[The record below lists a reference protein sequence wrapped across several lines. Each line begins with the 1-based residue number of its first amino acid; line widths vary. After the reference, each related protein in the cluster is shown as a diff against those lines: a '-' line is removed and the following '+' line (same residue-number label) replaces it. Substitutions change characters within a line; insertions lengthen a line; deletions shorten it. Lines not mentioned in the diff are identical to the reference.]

1 MKKIQL
7 GNSDLQITQ
16 LTFGS
21 WAIGGWLWGGAD
33 KALSVKAIQKAIDL
47 GMTSIDTAPA
57 YGFGLSE
64 ELIGSVIKDQRDKVQ
79 ILTKYGL
86 RWDLQQG
93 TFFFSTEDSQHNP
106 VVMYRYAGKE
116 SIIYECEQ
124 SLRRLKTDYI
134 DLYQIH
140 WPDKTIR
147 AEETMEAVHS
157 LIKSGKVR
165 YAGVCNYSADL
176 LDEARKYLLICAD
189 QVPYSMIKRDIE
201 SELVPYCL
209 KNKVGILA
217 YSPLQRGILTGKIT
231 PDYSFNPGDSR
242 VETPY
247 YQPDN
252 IIRINHFLSSIKPL
266 ADARN
271 ITLSQLVINWT
282 LQQPGIV
289 SALVGARSPEQVEE
303 NIKSVTFSLW
313 PEEIAMI
320 NDQLSHLELVLT

>member
-1 MKKIQL
+1 MKKNQL
-7 GNSDLQITQ
+7 GHSDLRITQ
-16 LTFGS
+16 LIFGS

-33 KALSVKAIQKAIDL
+33 KKLALQAIKKAIDL

-64 ELIGSVIKDQRDKVQ
+64 ELIGGAIKGKRDKVQ

-86 RWDLQQG
+86 RWDLQKG
-93 TFFFSTEDSQHNP
+93 VFFFNTKDNQHNP
-106 VVMYRYAGKE
+106 VAMHRYSGKE

-124 SLRRLKTDYI
+124 SLKRLKTDYI

-140 WPDKTIR
+140 WHDKSTP
-147 AEETMEAVHS
+147 AQETMEAVLS

-165 YAGVCNYSADL
+165 FAGVCNYSAEL
-176 LDEARKYLLICAD
+176 LDEARKYLSLCSD
-189 QVPYSMIKRDIE
+189 QVPYSMVKRDIE
-201 SELVPYCL
+201 SDLVPYCL

-231 PDYSFNPGDSR
+231 PGYAFNAGDSR
-242 VETPY
+242 VDTPY
-247 YQPDN
+247 YQPGN
-252 IIRINHFLSSIKPL
+252 IKRINDFLSSIRPL
-266 ADARN
+266 AESRG

-282 LQQPGIV
+282 IRQPGIA

-303 NIKSVTFSLW
+303 NAKAADFRLTD
-313 PEEIAMI
+313 EEIAMI
-320 NDQLSHLELVLT
+320 NNQLGKLQLLQT

>member
-1 MKKIQL
+1 MKKNKL
-7 GNSDLQITQ
+7 GTSELSVTHLI
-16 LTFGS
+16 FGS

-33 KALSVKAIQKAIDL
+33 KKLAVKAIKRAVDL

-64 ELIGSVIKDQRDKVQ
+64 ELIGEAIRGKRDKVQ

-86 RWDLQQG
+86 RWDMKKG
-93 TFFFSTEDSQHNP
+93 VFFFDTKDNQNNP
-106 VVMYRYAGKE
+106 VPLHRYSGKE
-116 SIIYECEQ
+116 SIVYECEQ
-124 SLRRLKTDYI
+124 SLKRLGTDYI

-140 WPDKTIR
+140 WHDKTTPAR
-147 AEETMEAVHS
+147 ETMDAVHS

-165 YAGVCNYSADL
+165 FAGVCNYSAEL
-176 LDEARKYLLICAD
+176 LDEARKYLPLCSD
-189 QVPYSMIKRDIE
+189 QVPYSMVKRDIE
-201 SELVPYCL
+201 SGLVPYCL

-231 PDYSFNPGDSR
+231 PEHTFNTGDNR

-247 YQPDN
+247 YQPEN
-252 IIRINHFLSSIKPL
+252 IKRINHFLAAIRPL
-266 ADARN
+266 AENRG

-282 LQQPGIV
+282 IKQPGIA

-303 NIKSVTFSLW
+303 NVKAADFQLTDD
-313 PEEIAMI
+313 EITVI
-320 NDQLSHLELVLT
+320 NNQLAKLEIV